1 MHISFWLLIA
11 LTAFEFILLALLLT
25 FFARLR
31 RSEQLLVKLQAGQKS
46 LLDNLQ
52 QNAQIESDLISSFA
66 ERQKELALLDTQ
78 LKERITVLKRLLSQA
93 ETISRSPQFLRELV
107 ISGTRQGT
115 PLQELAK
122 STGLSLDE
130 VKLILAQAN
139 QMK

>member
-11 LTAFEFILLALLLT
+11 LTVFEFILLALLLT

-52 QNAQIESDLISSFA
+52 QNAQIESDLINSFA

-78 LKERITVLKRLLSQA
+78 LKERTVVLKRLLSQA
-93 ETISRSPQFLRELV
+93 ETVSRSPQFLRELV

-115 PLQELAK
+115 PLQELTK